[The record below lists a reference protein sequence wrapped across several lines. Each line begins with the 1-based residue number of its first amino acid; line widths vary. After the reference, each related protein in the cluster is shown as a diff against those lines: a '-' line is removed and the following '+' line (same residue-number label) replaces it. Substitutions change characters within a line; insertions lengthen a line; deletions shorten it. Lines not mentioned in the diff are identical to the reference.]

1 VFSCE
6 ETTGYKAGPEVLKS
20 TNKTSVWL
28 GSVENTPTFW
38 SEDGDEGGEMA
49 FWWSSSAT
57 SGSMYML
64 RNVRMGERSRVE
76 CPTKSSSG
84 EEEKSQTSAST
95 PVQPW
100 RRASYRGMRRQ

>member
-1 VFSCE
+1 M
-6 ETTGYKAGPEVLKS
+6 GYKAGPEVLKS

-28 GSVENTPTFW
+28 GFVENTPAFW
-38 SEDGDEGGEMA
+38 SEDEDGDGEMA
-49 FWWSSSAT
+49 FWWSNSAT
-57 SGSMYML
+57 RGSMYVL
-64 RNVRMGERSRVE
+64 RNVRVGERSRVE
-76 CPTKSSSG
+76 WPTKSSSR